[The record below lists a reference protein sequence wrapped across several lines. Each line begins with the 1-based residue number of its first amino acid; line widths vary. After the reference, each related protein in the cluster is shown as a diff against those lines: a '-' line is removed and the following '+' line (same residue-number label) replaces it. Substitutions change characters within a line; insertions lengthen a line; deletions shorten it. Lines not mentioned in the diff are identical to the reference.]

1 MTRARTCSAAGIAWV
16 SCSYAWACIELS
28 ATVGPPAITPDGPF
42 SRAVR
47 IASAA
52 AFGTRSSS
60 DPSIGPYKVSA
71 THEPETLLF
80 VEVPAFAD
88 FMLCPRSGSEM

>member
-16 SCSYAWACIELS
+16 SCSYA
-28 ATVGPPAITPDGPF
+28 G
-42 SRAVR
+42 
-47 IASAA
+47 

-71 THEPETLLF
+71 THEPETLF

-88 FMLCPRSGSEM
+88 FMLRRVVLRPDD

>member
-1 MTRARTCSAAGIAWV
+1 MT
-16 SCSYAWACIELS
+16 
-28 ATVGPPAITPDGPF
+28 PPAITPDGPF

-52 AFGTRSSS
+52 GAFDTRSSS

-71 THEPETLLF
+71 THEPETLF

-88 FMLCPRSGSEM
+88 FMLRRVVLRPED